1 MLGTVI
7 GGVGCSYPGHA
18 LAEISEDCHT
28 QPQPSPG
35 TKQMRSNSEG
45 HVSSVMDSAAVV
57 QFRHPS
63 FAIFCLI
70 VAKYT

>member
-45 HVSSVMDSAAVV
+45 HVCLSWTQQLWFSSDTQAL
-57 QFRHPS
+57 QF
-63 FAIFCLI
+63 F
-70 VAKYT
+70 V